1 MARPQRETSRDYAR
15 PYRPRLIHAFN
26 AAGRLPLLRH
36 LLPRLEE
43 VSLLAAARRKTG
55 LEDFGDDA
63 FREPLRVL
71 LDSLNGESNLT
82 PLGRIIQHVRIVGLL
97 SNRLRTEEL
106 LKRHPEILQQTFG
119 PVIVIAGLQR
129 TGTTMLHRLLSA
141 DPDARSL
148 LSWEAL
154 NPVPLPGETPGR
166 PAGRMRQAQR
176 AQRSV
181 AYLAPDFFAVHP
193 VEWEAPEEDVLL
205 LDLEFMSQ
213 SPEATVNVPSY
224 AAWLEGQD
232 LTPAY
237 QYERKAMLALQWQRP
252 GRHWVLKTP
261 HHMEY
266 LDVLLRVFPEAKVVQ
281 THRDP
286 DNAVVSFCSMVAHA
300 RGLFSDDVEPHRVAR
315 QWVRKTRRMVERSMA
330 VRDGTSADRILD
342 VSYYDLVA
350 DPFAEVQRIYAF
362 AGLPFGA
369 KTRTAMEA
377 RHRENRQHK
386 YGRHRY
392 GLEDFGL
399 TREDMDRA
407 FDAYRRRY
415 GIRREAG

>member
-1 MARPQRETSRDYAR
+1 MAPIERNTSRNYAH
-15 PYRPRLIHAFN
+15 PYRPRLIRAFN
-26 AAGRLPLLRH
+26 AAGRLSLLRR
-36 LLPRLEE
+36 LLPRLDEA
-43 VSLLAAARRKTG
+43 SLIAAARRRTG
-55 LEDFGDDA
+55 LDDFGDDR

-71 LDSLNGESNLT
+71 LASLNEESNLT

-106 LKRHPEILQQTFG
+106 VKRHPGILTQKLG

-129 TGTTMLHRLLSA
+129 TGTTMLHRLLAA
-141 DPDARSL
+141 DPNARSL

-154 NPVPLPGETPGR
+154 NPVPLPGETPEK
-166 PAGRMRQAQR
+166 PSARMRQAQR

-193 VEWEAPEEDVLL
+193 VEWDAPEEDVLL

-237 QYERKAMLALQWQRP
+237 EYERKAMLALQWQRP

-266 LDVLLRVFPEAKVVQ
+266 LDLLLRVFPEARVVQ

-300 RGLFSDDVEPHRVAR
+300 RGLFSDDVDPHRVAR

-330 VRDGTSADRILD
+330 VRDGTGADRIVD
-342 VSYYDLVA
+342 VSYYDLVT
-350 DPFAEVQRIYAF
+350 DPFAVARRIYAS
-362 AGLPFGA
+362 AGLPFDDPV
-369 KTRTAMEA
+369 RTAMEV
-377 RHRENRQHK
+377 RHRQNRQHK

-392 GLEDFGL
+392 ALEDFGL
-399 TREDMDRA
+399 TPEDMDRVFA
-407 FDAYRRRY
+407 AYRRRY
-415 GIRREAG
+415 GIRREGG